1 MGEDL
6 SVPRKPD
13 GGALEDSAATATLW
27 AALSTFPDFTVTY
40 HDQRGPAPRPAPR
53 PEGSKPE
60 TSPELIA
67 GARGAGRGFLW
78 KRNCPVGGS
87 SPAEQG
93 PGHSR
98 KRPSNLLSTTL
109 LQHPSQEG
117 VLGRPWVT
125 RGRKQQQVEL
135 VAVAGGSIW

>member
-1 MGEDL
+1 MRTQQRQPPFGPHSPHSRISQSLTTTREGPPHAL
-6 SVPRKPD
+6 PR
-13 GGALEDSAATATLW
+13 S
-27 AALSTFPDFTVTY
+27 
-40 HDQRGPAPRPAPR
+40 QQ
-53 PEGSKPE
+53 GSKPE
-60 TSPELIA
+60 TSPERIA

-78 KRNCPVGGS
+78 KRNCPLGGS

-135 VAVAGGSIW
+135 VVVAGGSIW